1 MYALLRVIAG
11 VALRWYYRDIQVDG
25 LERIPSRRPLLLVV
39 NHPNALVDALLV
51 GWVVPRRILI
61 TAKATLFA
69 NPVADRLL
77 RALGVLPLVRTSDE
91 ARAGGRLDPQ
101 RNRGTFRAVH
111 DALARGGAVLIFPEG
126 KSHDEPSLAPLK
138 TGAARIAMQA
148 RETSGSGDGGQP
160 DLLRELSIVPIGLT
174 FERKDAP
181 RSRILV
187 RVGEPLLVR
196 EWKPSTSASIEE
208 LTAAIDLRL
217 RAVTENYASSDDAA
231 RVVHLAGALAALFD
245 AVPAAR
251 MTNRRL
257 ATETVIAHRL
267 TELASR
273 LPAADPVIRAR
284 AEELAARLEVLQR
297 TARAHGV
304 LIEDIGVSLAEQDAL
319 RFVIREGWPVLLGG
333 PIALWGRV
341 NHWLPFH
348 AARLVGRRS
357 VESAADPAMRTL
369 VAGVIFVL
377 VSYLV
382 QTLVVAAL
390 FGRVVG
396 ILYLASLPVAADINF
411 WLSERLRRALRRA
424 RAFAFFRRHRTLQR
438 QWARELEQLRMDVI
452 DFEAALSADAP
463 AAERYG
469 SSVAGGGER

>member
-11 VALRWYYRDIQVDG
+11 VALRWYYRDIQIDG
-25 LERIPSRRPLLLVV
+25 LERIPRRRPLLLVV

-61 TAKATLFA
+61 TAKSTLFV
-69 NPVADRLL
+69 NPIAARLL
-77 RALGVLPLVRTSDE
+77 RAVGVLPLARTSDE
-91 ARAGGRLDPQ
+91 TGAGRRLDPQ
-101 RNRGTFRAVH
+101 RNRDTFRAVRE
-111 DALARGGAVLIFPEG
+111 ALARGGAVLIFPEG

-148 RETSGSGDGGQP
+148 REPSDADDGGAA
-160 DLLRELSIVPIGLT
+160 DRLRDLSIVPIGLT

-196 EWKPSTSASIEE
+196 DWKPSTSAAVEE
-208 LTAAIDLRL
+208 LTAAIDMRL

-231 RVVHLAGALAALFD
+231 RIIHLAETVAALFD
-245 AVPAAR
+245 ARPASR
-251 MTNRRL
+251 MTERRL
-257 ATETVIAHRL
+257 GAETLIAHRV

-273 LPAADPVIRAR
+273 LPAADPLIRAR
-284 AEELAARLEVLQR
+284 AEELAERLEALQR
-297 TARAHGV
+297 AASAHGV

-319 RFVIREGWPVLLGG
+319 RFVVREGWLLPVGG
-333 PIALWGRV
+333 PVALWGRV

-348 AARLVGRRS
+348 AARLMGRRS

-377 VSYLV
+377 ASYLV
-382 QTLVVAAL
+382 QTLVIAAL
-390 FGRVVG
+390 FGRWIG
-396 ILYLASLPVAADINF
+396 ILYLASLPVAADLNF
-411 WLSERLRRALRRA
+411 WLSERLRRAHRRA
-424 RAFAFFRRHRTLQR
+424 RAFAFFRRHQALQR
-438 QWARELEQLRMDVI
+438 QWARELEQLRADVVEF
-452 DFEAALSADAP
+452 DAGLSDETP
-463 AAERYG
+463 TPERYG
-469 SSVAGGGER
+469 PSPAGGR